1 MAGGHAREAKRA
13 LCVLFTLVYTLLLPS
28 MRFIPPPVLRE
39 GAARSFLVQLSR
51 TSTPRANVFL
61 RRYTQTS
68 GHEANGGS
76 NNSRDHKTTHFGFQ
90 TVPEEAKETLVK
102 GVFSSVAA
110 NYDLM
115 NDAMSLGV
123 HRLWKDTF
131 VVELK
136 PGKRGAIRCL
146 DVAGGTG
153 DIALR
158 ILDYARE
165 KYYDRE
171 TSVQVLDINPEMLKE
186 GKRRF
191 KQTMYHNSMPDA
203 PLTSYCRLT
212 DKLEAPQVSFTEGN
226 AQDLQLPS
234 DTYDLYTIAFGIRNC
249 TNIPDVLKEAYR
261 VLKPGGVFAC
271 LEFSKV
277 TNPVFASY
285 VSSFL

>member
-1 MAGGHAREAKRA
+1 
-13 LCVLFTLVYTLLLPS
+13 

-39 GAARSFLVQLSR
+39 GPARPFLVQLSR

-68 GHEANGGS
+68 RHEANGGS
-76 NNSRDHKTTHFGFQ
+76 SNLRDHKTTHFGFQ

-131 VVELK
+131 VDELK

-171 TSVQVLDINPEMLKE
+171 TSVEVLDINPEMLKE

-203 PLTSYCRLT
+203 PLTTCCRLT

-234 DTYDLYTIAFGIRNC
+234 NTYDLYTIAFGIRNC

-285 VSSFL
+285 VASFNEEPISYSSNTLLQCL